1 MASKAVDF
9 IPFPLQPLTPGYLV
23 NLIGRGG
30 SFLFKFPFIPR
41 EEKFF
46 GLFEQS
52 AQNAVRAAQELKRM
66 VDTWE
71 DVERSVTA
79 ITELEHEGDS
89 ITHQI
94 MAQLHRTFVT
104 PFDREDIA
112 SLGHVLDDVTDFIH
126 AAANAMLLYK
136 VDYPSQRAKELA
148 DIIVQAAAEVARAVP
163 HLRRRGAQLRQVLPI
178 CVEINRLE
186 NMADR
191 AYRSALAELFDG
203 SADMAQVIK
212 WRDIYQHMESATD
225 RCEDVADVLEGVAL
239 KHA

>member
-1 MASKAVDF
+1 M
-9 IPFPLQPLTPGYLV
+9 
-23 NLIGRGG
+23 
-30 SFLFKFPFIPR
+30 FKFPFIPR

-46 GLFEQS
+46 DLFEES
-52 AQNAVRAAQELKRM
+52 AQNMVKAAQGLKEL

-71 DVERSVTA
+71 DVEKRVGQ
-79 ITELEHEGDS
+79 ITELEHEGDT

-112 SLGHVLDDVTDFIH
+112 LLAHVLDDVTDFIH
-126 AAANAMLLYK
+126 AAADAMLIYR

-148 DIIVQAAAEVARAVP
+148 DIIVQAAAEVERAISQ
-163 HLRRRGAQLRQVLPI
+163 LRHKAQLKQILER

-191 AYRSALAELFDG
+191 VFRSAMAELFDD
-203 SADMAQVIK
+203 SPDMASVIK
-212 WRDIYQHMESATD
+212 WREIYEHMETATD
-225 RCEDVADVLEGVAL
+225 RCEDVANVLEGVAL